1 MQFTSLK
8 STAAVAALTLSV
20 ALLSA
25 CSQTPTKPQTTLY
38 ERLGGKEAITAVVDA
53 LSANVA
59 GDTRINHRFAKANI
73 PRFKAQMVDLLCE
86 ASGGPCKYKGMD
98 MPTVHSGMKI
108 TEAEFV
114 AVAENA
120 SKTLDSFNVPAAEK
134 GEVMALLGSMK
145 GDIVNR

>member
-1 MQFTSLK
+1 MQILSLK
-8 STAAVAALTLSV
+8 SVAAAAALTLSV
-20 ALLSA
+20 ALLGA
-25 CSQTPTKPQTTLY
+25 CSQAPTKPQATLY

-59 GDTRINHRFAKANI
+59 ADTRINHRFANANI
-73 PRFKAQMVDLLCE
+73 RRFKAQMVELLCE

-108 TEAEFV
+108 TEAEFM

-134 GEVMALLGSMK
+134 NEVMALLGSMK